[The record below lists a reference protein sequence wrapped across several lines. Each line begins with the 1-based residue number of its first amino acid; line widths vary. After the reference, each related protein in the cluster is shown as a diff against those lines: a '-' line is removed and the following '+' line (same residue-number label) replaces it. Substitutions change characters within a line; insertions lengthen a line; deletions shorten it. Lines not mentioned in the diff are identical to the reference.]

1 MNSKRIFREIR
12 GLIITILV
20 SILLLSIINTKVFA
34 MAKVQQK
41 SMENTLYND
50 EMLLVDKLSYNFS
63 EPKRGDIVIFLK
75 DEEKGS
81 FFEESYM
88 FLKEVISLKNISD
101 NRTRY
106 IKRVIGIEGDE
117 VNISG
122 GFVYING
129 EKIDESYIKG
139 DTNSREIDFPIVV
152 GENELLVLGDNREV
166 SKDSRNFGLI
176 KINQVEGQAIFRVL
190 PLNRFGVIK

>member
-20 SILLLSIINTKVFA
+20 SILLLSIFNTKVFA

-63 EPKRGDIVIFLK
+63 EPKRGDIIIFLK

>member
-63 EPKRGDIVIFLK
+63 EPKRGDIIIFLK

>member
-1 MNSKRIFREIR
+1 MNSKRILREIR
-12 GLIITILV
+12 GLIITVLV